1 MGNIQ
6 DLLAQILSARYGRD
20 VRQSIHDAI
29 ETCYEDGHAGA
40 IDLQAREDIAQA
52 NELLGNTDISEIS
65 ETVTGA
71 VVALDGAVDGL
82 SDRIDAIDDEL
93 SASASGAV
101 TDQIWTSGYYNFLTK
116 NGNVVSLVA
125 GGATASPVTIT
136 SETVLF
142 KVPEG
147 FRPKNTIRF
156 LLTFQVSTSG
166 ALQIGAVNVSP
177 NGEAKREMTAG
188 TTQEIQVVRVFGA
201 WGV

>member
-40 IDLQAREDIAQA
+40 IDLQAREDIAQEVTDREDADVLINGRIDTA
-52 NELLGNTDISEIS
+52 N
-65 ETVTGA
+65 GA
-71 VVALDGAVDGL
+71 IDGL
-82 SDRIDAIDDEL
+82 SDRIDTIEDEL
-93 SASASGAV
+93 SASAAGSI
-101 TDQIWTSGYYNFLTK
+101 TDTIWTTTYYNFLTK
-116 NGNVVSLVA
+116 NGNVVSLVT
-125 GGATASPVTIT
+125 GGASASPVSIT

-147 FRPKNTIRF
+147 FRPKAVIRF
-156 LLTFQVSTSG
+156 LCTYQASSSG
-166 ALQIGAVNVSP
+166 ETQIRAAILSP
-177 NGEAKREMTAG
+177 NGEVKMQMSAG
-188 TTQEIQVVRVFGA
+188 STQEVLVFRLYGA